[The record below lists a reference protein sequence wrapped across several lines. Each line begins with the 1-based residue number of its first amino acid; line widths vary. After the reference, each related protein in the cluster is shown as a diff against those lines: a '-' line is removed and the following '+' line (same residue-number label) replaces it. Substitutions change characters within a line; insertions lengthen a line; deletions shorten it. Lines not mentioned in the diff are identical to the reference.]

1 MHLYNVTVAKESLW
15 YFLCL
20 MSNMLM
26 IAQNTKVVRANTSMK
41 LLLMLTVLAM
51 VGQTL
56 LHLFLCP
63 FFFFCSV
70 SQNGTLG
77 CYEWGQ
83 VSNTV
88 TALVCVHVLC

>member
-1 MHLYNVTVAKESLW
+1 MHLYNLTVAKESLW

-20 MSNMLM
+20 MSNTLM

-51 VGQTL
+51 VSQTL

-63 FFFFCSV
+63 FFFSV
-70 SQNGTLG
+70 VFLRMAHLAAMNG
-77 CYEWGQ
+77 
-83 VSNTV
+83 VR
-88 TALVCVHVLC
+88 